1 MKTLRITYVENYKF
15 GNQECEAYVFEAREN
30 KNDEWEFSYACAID
44 GNDMIPYIALTT
56 IRQYMNLG
64 YKVFWV

>member
-15 GNQECEAYVFEAREN
+15 GNQEHEAYVFET
-30 KNDEWEFSYACAID
+30 KLSDCDEWGLVYACAIIND
-44 GNDMIPYIALTT
+44 GVPYTALTT
-56 IRQYMNLG
+56 VRQYMNLG